1 MYGPAF
7 KIARQYRRKT
17 SFDFA
22 AEIGFSHSWISQM
35 ETQSKA
41 PSLACLDAYASYLGV
56 RLSSFIAF
64 AEALHDADYPLER
77 MCDKMR
83 VIYDW
88 AKAS

>member
-35 ETQSKA
+35 ETQSKT

-64 AEALHDADYPLER
+64 AEALHDPENPLEG
-77 MCDKMR
+77 MCSHMR
-83 VIYDW
+83 AVYDW
-88 AKAS
+88 AMTE

>member
-1 MYGPAF
+1 MYGPAM
-7 KIARQYRRKT
+7 KLARQFRRKT
-17 SFDFA
+17 SLDFA
-22 AEIGFSHSWISQM
+22 TEIGFSHSWISQM
-35 ETQSKA
+35 ETQHKP

-64 AEALHDADYPLER
+64 AEALHDADAPLDG

-88 AKAS
+88 AVAE